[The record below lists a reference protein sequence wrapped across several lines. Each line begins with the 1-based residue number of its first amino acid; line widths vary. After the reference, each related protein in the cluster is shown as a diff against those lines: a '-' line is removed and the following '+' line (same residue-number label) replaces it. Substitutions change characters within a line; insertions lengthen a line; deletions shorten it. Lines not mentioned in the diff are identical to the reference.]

1 MPSFQQSLPMMLNI
15 TLDNV
20 MPVYRELF
28 AQFGVTEQQWR
39 VLRVIWKSD
48 EVTAAEVSKQT
59 LLPSPSLVGILDR
72 LESKDLVERVRSTS
86 DRRRTYIR
94 ATTKGRVLQAE
105 VLPLVEQI
113 QSHLEATVS
122 DAEWDALKFTLNK
135 INQSMAKTTL
145 SQVLKTAKEPQE

>member
-1 MPSFQQSLPMMLNI
+1 MMLNI

-48 EVTAAEVSKQT
+48 EITAAEVSKQT

-72 LESKDLVERVRSTS
+72 LEGKDLVERVRSTT
-86 DRRRTYIR
+86 DRRRTFIR
-94 ATTKGRVLQAE
+94 ATHQGRALQAQ

-113 QSHLEATVS
+113 QAHLETTIS
-122 DAEWDALKFTLNK
+122 RAEMDALKTTLNK

-145 SQVLKTAKEPQE
+145 SQVLKAAKEPQE